1 MCIYDARQVK
11 YFDVKEMV
19 EAFMFLKVSKLD
31 NPENSIESFIICE
44 VKIYK
49 WLIFSLY
56 IVSVKAFTNLLNP
69 G

>member
-11 YFDVKEMV
+11 RFDVKEMV
-19 EAFMFLKVSKLD
+19 EAFMFLKVGKLD

-49 WLIFSLY
+49 WLISSLY
-56 IVSVKAFTNLLNP
+56 IVSMKAFTTLLIP